1 MRIIAVT
8 DTTCKALVIQ
18 LFAVFVTNSIRVT
31 IVQTDSCCIFIV
43 RTHLFNTFIMDIF
56 AQALRNTFN
65 MPHQGEILQEAI
77 KNSGISI
84 TRIVEELGI
93 TRPTIYRKFKEETL
107 DYNIVKRIG
116 EIINHDFSID
126 ITVVQQSSLP
136 FVTSVIRPTV
146 TNSVTPR
153 VTQLPNAD
161 NDSPKQLLILQS
173 KYIALL
179 EAYNEL
185 LLKVYGPK

>member
-1 MRIIAVT
+1 
-8 DTTCKALVIQ
+8 
-18 LFAVFVTNSIRVT
+18 
-31 IVQTDSCCIFIV
+31 
-43 RTHLFNTFIMDIF
+43 
-56 AQALRNTFN
+56 

-107 DYNIVKRIG
+107 DYSFVKKIAD
-116 EIINHDFSID
+116 IINHDFSND
-126 ITVVQQSSLP
+126 FTSVQQAALP
-136 FVTSVIRPTV
+136 FVTSVVRNAVTPT
-146 TNSVTPR
+146 VTPR
-153 VTQLPNAD
+153 VTSSQN
-161 NDSPKQLLILQS
+161 NDSDPSKQLLILQS

>member
-1 MRIIAVT
+1 
-8 DTTCKALVIQ
+8 
-18 LFAVFVTNSIRVT
+18 
-31 IVQTDSCCIFIV
+31 
-43 RTHLFNTFIMDIF
+43 
-56 AQALRNTFN
+56 

-93 TRPTIYRKFKEETL
+93 TRPTIYRKFKDETL
-107 DYNIVKRIG
+107 DYGFVKKVG
-116 EIINHDFSID
+116 EIINHDFSTD
-126 ITVVQQSSLP
+126 FTVVQQSAIP
-136 FVTSVIRPTV
+136 FVTSSPRPVV

-153 VTQLPNAD
+153 VSLPLNAD
-161 NDSPKQLLILQS
+161 LDASKQLLVLQT

-179 EAYNEL
+179 EAYNDL

>member
-1 MRIIAVT
+1 
-8 DTTCKALVIQ
+8 
-18 LFAVFVTNSIRVT
+18 
-31 IVQTDSCCIFIV
+31 
-43 RTHLFNTFIMDIF
+43 
-56 AQALRNTFN
+56 

-84 TRIVEELGI
+84 TRIVDELGI

-107 DYNIVKRIG
+107 DYAFVKRVG
-116 EIINHDFSID
+116 DIISHDFSQD
-126 ITVVQQSSLP
+126 FTVTQQSAFL
-136 FVTSVIRPTV
+136 FVTPSVSSNVASVPDKV
-146 TNSVTPR
+146 VTPR
-153 VTQLPNAD
+153 NVPLTVTEPDLG
-161 NDSPKQLLILQS
+161 KQLLALQQ

>member
-1 MRIIAVT
+1 VYSVT
-8 DTTCKALVIQ
+8 IYVYHLCSVTNTEY
-18 LFAVFVTNSIRVT
+18 VFVTGHLLLRKLQINGNLLYTVLHY
-31 IVQTDSCCIFIV
+31 IFV
-43 RTHLFNTFIMDIF
+43 YSLTPFP
-56 AQALRNTFN
+56 

-93 TRPTIYRKFKEETL
+93 TRPTIYRKFKDDTV
-107 DYNIVKRIG
+107 DASFVKRIG
-116 EIINHDFSID
+116 EIIGHDFASNF
-126 ITVVQQSSLP
+126 TLVQQTALP
-136 FVTSVIRPTV
+136 FVSAVPKSNV
-146 TNSVTPR
+146 THSVTQR
-153 VTQLPNAD
+153 VTPAQPLDLDYAQ
-161 NDSPKQLLILQS
+161 QLLALQT

>member
-1 MRIIAVT
+1 
-8 DTTCKALVIQ
+8 
-18 LFAVFVTNSIRVT
+18 
-31 IVQTDSCCIFIV
+31 
-43 RTHLFNTFIMDIF
+43 
-56 AQALRNTFN
+56 

-93 TRPTIYRKFKEETL
+93 TRPTIYRKFKDETV
-107 DYNIVKRIG
+107 DYNFVKRIG
-116 EIINHDFSID
+116 EIINHDFSIEF
-126 ITVVQQSSLP
+126 TAAQQSSLL
-136 FVTSVIRPTV
+136 FVTPLPKLNV
-146 TNSVTPR
+146 TNSVTSR
-153 VTQLPNAD
+153 VTTLPNT
-161 NDSPKQLLILQS
+161 DSDHSKQLFALQI

>member
-1 MRIIAVT
+1 
-8 DTTCKALVIQ
+8 
-18 LFAVFVTNSIRVT
+18 
-31 IVQTDSCCIFIV
+31 
-43 RTHLFNTFIMDIF
+43 
-56 AQALRNTFN
+56 

-84 TRIVEELGI
+84 TRIVEELRI

-107 DYNIVKRIG
+107 DYSFVKKIG
-116 EIINHDFSID
+116 EIINHDFSQNF
-126 ITVVQQSSLP
+126 TNEQQSSVA
-136 FVTSVIRPTV
+136 FVTLPVQSTV
-146 TNSVTPR
+146 TNH
-153 VTQLPNAD
+153 VTQRVVSLPSVESD
-161 NDSPKQLLILQS
+161 TTKQLLTLQT

>member
-1 MRIIAVT
+1 
-8 DTTCKALVIQ
+8 
-18 LFAVFVTNSIRVT
+18 
-31 IVQTDSCCIFIV
+31 
-43 RTHLFNTFIMDIF
+43 
-56 AQALRNTFN
+56 

-93 TRPTIYRKFKEETL
+93 TRPTIYRKFKEDTL
-107 DYNIVKRIG
+107 DANFVQNVGQVIG
-116 EIINHDFSID
+116 HDFSND
-126 ITVVQQSSLP
+126 FTVVQQSTLP
-136 FVTSVIRPTV
+136 FVTSIARHSV

-153 VTQLPNAD
+153 VTTPQKP
-161 NDSPKQLLILQS
+161 DSDLNSQLLTLQT

>member
-1 MRIIAVT
+1 
-8 DTTCKALVIQ
+8 
-18 LFAVFVTNSIRVT
+18 
-31 IVQTDSCCIFIV
+31 
-43 RTHLFNTFIMDIF
+43 
-56 AQALRNTFN
+56 

-77 KNSGISI
+77 KRSGISI

-107 DYNIVKRIG
+107 DANFVKNIGQIIG
-116 EIINHDFSID
+116 HDFATDFTI
-126 ITVVQQSSLP
+126 VQQSSLP
-136 FVTSVIRPTV
+136 FVTQGARTSVTPG
-146 TNSVTPR
+146 VTPR
-153 VTQLPNAD
+153 VTALPKV
-161 NDSPKQLLILQS
+161 DSDTVSQLLALQT

>member
-1 MRIIAVT
+1 
-8 DTTCKALVIQ
+8 
-18 LFAVFVTNSIRVT
+18 
-31 IVQTDSCCIFIV
+31 
-43 RTHLFNTFIMDIF
+43 
-56 AQALRNTFN
+56 

-93 TRPTIYRKFKEETL
+93 TRPTIYRKFKEETV
-107 DYNIVKRIG
+107 DYNFVRKVG
-116 EIINHDFSID
+116 DVINHDFSSD
-126 ITVVQQSSLP
+126 FTVLQQSSLP
-136 FVTSVIRPTV
+136 FVTPSVKPVV

-153 VTQLPNAD
+153 VTISQN
-161 NDSPKQLLILQS
+161 NDSEAAKQLLTLQA

>member
-1 MRIIAVT
+1 
-8 DTTCKALVIQ
+8 
-18 LFAVFVTNSIRVT
+18 
-31 IVQTDSCCIFIV
+31 
-43 RTHLFNTFIMDIF
+43 
-56 AQALRNTFN
+56 

-84 TRIVEELGI
+84 TRIVDELGI

-107 DYNIVKRIG
+107 DYSFVKKVG
-116 EIINHDFSID
+116 DIINHDFSLD
-126 ITVVQQSSLP
+126 FTASQQSALA
-136 FVTSVIRPTV
+136 FVTSSPRPTV
-146 TNSVTPR
+146 TNGVTSR
-153 VTQLPNAD
+153 VTNASPPETDLPR
-161 NDSPKQLLILQS
+161 QLLSLQT